1 MASVE
6 AYLDRVCGRLRV
18 NSAEAED
25 IREELRSHLDEVI
38 RERLEGGLSEA
49 AAVDF
54 ALASAGDPVKLH
66 GCLDRV
72 HGGDPWWMRR
82 LKGFVFG
89 MLMGGFLALLIPVG
103 GHLEFAA
110 RLISLPAVVDPSRLP
125 MLFNG
130 LVAGGVIGLLAAGG
144 GGVLVG
150 WSAGAMLW
158 LAEYV
163 TYWLAQAAGGDASSA
178 GDVLP
183 RVLLAPLLGG
193 VFGAAVG
200 AASSAV
206 LAAASRF
213 RPRIQ

>member
-1 MASVE
+1 VASVE
-6 AYLDRVCGRLRV
+6 AYLDRVCGKLRV

-25 IREELRSHLDEVI
+25 IREELRSHLDEIVHG
-38 RERLEGGLSEA
+38 RLERGLSEA
-49 AAVDF
+49 AAIDF
-54 ALASAGDPVKLH
+54 ALASVGDPVKLH

-72 HGGDPWWMRR
+72 HSGDPWWMRR

-89 MLMGGFLALLIPVG
+89 MLMGGFLALLIPLG

-110 RLISLPAVVDPSRLP
+110 RLISLPAFDPSRLP
-125 MLFNG
+125 MLLNG

-178 GDVLP
+178 GDMLP